1 MGKQPH
7 WVGTQLRTRTNKCK
21 HNETAG
27 SPFAVILGTG
37 DEMERDAAIDEI
49 FDPAIDEILAFA
61 SGDIRLALRVLLV
74 ECVLLE
80 EELQQMRAASPTG
93 GRTSSSRKE

>member
-1 MGKQPH
+1 
-7 WVGTQLRTRTNKCK
+7 
-21 HNETAG
+21 
-27 SPFAVILGTG
+27 
-37 DEMERDAAIDEI
+37 MERDAAIDEI
-49 FDPAIDEILAFA
+49 FDAAIDEILAFA

-93 GRTSSSRKE
+93 GQTSSSRKE

>member
-1 MGKQPH
+1 
-7 WVGTQLRTRTNKCK
+7 
-21 HNETAG
+21 
-27 SPFAVILGTG
+27 
-37 DEMERDAAIDEI
+37 MERDAAIDEI

-80 EELQQMRAASPTG
+80 EELQRCAQRRPRAVKRQAVVRSETSFVRSPAYRMRPT
-93 GRTSSSRKE
+93 RWPS